1 MPSRQLGTLES
12 NDMGERDRQWTTA
25 SAGQSQRGGKFTSTH
40 LEALRASC
48 FPRRGWQA
56 QAHTCTEHTNSA
68 SRERD
73 AQGSGGAWAGQMTY
87 RARRLV
93 LRPFGGCRGE
103 PPRDG
108 HSSIPG
114 QAAHEKLLLNCP
126 VFDSTFRAFRG
137 ALLFGDCWGATV
149 KKLLRRNHLRRR
161 SCQSHRTFHF
171 VPHFISCEDIL

>member
-1 MPSRQLGTLES
+1 MACAGDGMGRTDRLGDAGRGSSRYEGHDIEMGMKGHMPSRQLGTLES
-12 NDMGERDRQWTTA
+12 NFMGGRDRLWTTA
-25 SAGQSQRGGKFTSTH
+25 SAGQSQRGVKFTSTH

-126 VFDSTFRAFRG
+126 VFCFDR
-137 ALLFGDCWGATV
+137 
-149 KKLLRRNHLRRR
+149 
-161 SCQSHRTFHF
+161 
-171 VPHFISCEDIL
+171 